1 MATVG
6 TSDIKIC
13 SSALLRLGAKAIS
26 SFTDGTNRSTL
37 CANIYPSLKEG
48 ILSQYDWRFTVKQR
62 QLARSPETPETRWQ
76 YKFTLPSDRLTDG
89 PIAVYNSDA
98 AGTGIAPIN
107 TFELFA
113 GFLYTTE
120 LEIFIDYQTATEEQA
135 WPAYFVE
142 LMTKAMMVELAMP
155 ITDQANLR
163 ESVRREVYGTDVEN
177 GVGGMMGLVR
187 SRNAREDPT
196 MVFQDYSLI
205 NARFAQ

>member
-26 SFTDGTNRSTL
+26 AFTDGTNRSTL

-48 ILSQYDWRFTVKQR
+48 ILSQYDWRFTVSKR
-62 QLARSPETPETRWQ
+62 QLARSVDAPINKWQ
-76 YKFTLPSDRLTDG
+76 YKFTLPSDRLLDG
-89 PIAVYNSDA
+89 PIAVFNSDNV
-98 AGTGIAPIN
+98 GTLPIN
-107 TFELFA
+107 TFELFG
-113 GFLYTTE
+113 GFLFAND
-120 LEIFIDYQTATEEQA
+120 LEIYIDYQTAVAEQV

-163 ESVRREVYGTDVEN
+163 ESIRREVYGTDVEN
-177 GVGGMMGLVR
+177 GVGGMMGLAR
-187 SRNAREDPT
+187 SRNAREDPP
-196 MVFQDYSLI
+196 MVFADYSLI

>member
-48 ILSQYDWRFTVKQR
+48 ILSQYDWRFTVSKR
-62 QLARSPETPETRWQ
+62 QLARSTDLPINEWQ
-76 YKFTLPSDRLTDG
+76 YKFTLPSARLLDG
-89 PIAVYNSDA
+89 PIAVFNSNA
-98 AGTGIAPIN
+98 VGAGVAPIN
-107 TFELFA
+107 SFELFE
-113 GFLYTTE
+113 GFLYANE
-120 LEIFIDYQTATEEQA
+120 LEIFIDYQTATAEQA
-135 WPAYFVE
+135 WPAYFIE

-163 ESVRREVYGTDVEN
+163 ESIKREVYGTVAEM
-177 GVGGMMGLVR
+177 GVGGMMGLCR
-187 SRNAREDPT
+187 ARNAREDPP
-196 MVFQDYSLI
+196 MVFTDYSLI
-205 NARFAQ
+205 NARFSQ